1 MSPRGILLIR
11 ASSWLLSDIRILM
24 NSVDEFRHFIGIR
37 HWRYAKTMPQWPHEY
52 TVRRYDDPEEDQTL
66 FEEAVAF
73 IRAYGELRKFEPT
86 GKSSVYL
93 DIDGR
98 QYWTMGAPVE
108 ETIIINRA
116 WLDWG
121 ERLARGEPGL

>member
-1 MSPRGILLIR
+1 MDTIE
-11 ASSWLLSDIRILM
+11 A
-24 NSVDEFRHFIGIR
+24 FRRFVGKR
-37 HWRYAKTMPQWPHEY
+37 NWRYAKTMPQWPHEY
-52 TVRRYDDPEEDQTL
+52 TVRQFDDPQEDQAL
-66 FEEAVAF
+66 FERSVIF
-73 IRAYGELRKFEPT
+73 IRAHGERRKFEPT

-116 WLDWG
+116 WLDWQ
-121 ERLARGEPGL
+121 ERLARGESGL

>member
-1 MSPRGILLIR
+1 MHII
-11 ASSWLLSDIRILM
+11 D
-24 NSVDEFRHFIGIR
+24 DFKKFIGTR

-52 TVRRYDDPEEDQTL
+52 TVRRYDDPQAGQTV

-73 IRAYGELRKFEPT
+73 IRAHGERRTFEPT
-86 GKSSVYL
+86 GNSFVYL

-98 QYWTMGAPVE
+98 QYWTMGELVA

-116 WLDWG
+116 LLD
-121 ERLARGEPGL
+121 